1 MIFIKTKVKVKLV
14 LEQNPILDIE
24 ELPGEIGLAPKGGE
38 VSSTLPDPGSE
49 TEMSINDNL
58 KKLSGREYQNLM
70 RIIREYSKNKITRE
84 MAKQMLKSG
93 YGLTEEECS
102 AYLGEEEIE
111 TI

>member
-1 MIFIKTKVKVKLV
+1 MIFLKTKVKVKLV
-14 LEQNPILDIE
+14 LEQNPILDID
-24 ELPGEIGLAPKGGE
+24 ELPTDAGLTSKPGQ
-38 VSSTLPDPGSE
+38 VTSTLPNPGSE
-49 TEMSINDNL
+49 TEMSVNDNL

-102 AYLGEEEIE
+102 AYLGEEEQE